1 MRTLLTVLLVVL
13 LVALGLTLGAANG
26 IYVKFNYLLA
36 QGEYRFSSLMV
47 FWFLAGFV
55 LAWLMCGVWVLR
67 WRFKNRSLRKQLAK
81 QQSHRS
87 METPAPVSGSSD

>member
-36 QGEYRFSSLMV
+36 QGEYRLSSLMV
-47 FWFLAGFV
+47 F
-55 LAWLMCGVWVLR
+55 
-67 WRFKNRSLRKQLAK
+67 
-81 QQSHRS
+81 
-87 METPAPVSGSSD
+87 